1 MSENFL
7 VSPSGV
13 DLSGDRVA
21 KVKIKSLK
29 DQPVEIS
36 RIDLPNDAP
45 IQVRQVKV
53 DGQVQL
59 EFQNFQPKDNHKKQ
73 VPWSEKIQLVLRDS
87 FMREACWLTILKL

>member
-1 MSENFL
+1 MSEKFL

-45 IQVRQVKV
+45 IQVKQVKV
-53 DGQVQL
+53 DGKVQL
-59 EFQNFQPKDNHKKQ
+59 GFQNFQPKDNHKKQ
-73 VPWSEKIQLVLRDS
+73 VHWSGKIQLVLRDS
-87 FMREACWLTILKL
+87 FVREACWLTIIK